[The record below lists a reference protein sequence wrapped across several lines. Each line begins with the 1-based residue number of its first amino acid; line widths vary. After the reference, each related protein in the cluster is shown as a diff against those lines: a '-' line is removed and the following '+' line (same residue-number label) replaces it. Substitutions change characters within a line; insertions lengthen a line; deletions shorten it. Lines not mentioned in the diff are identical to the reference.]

1 MLEFNKRS
9 FRFNVPLVSGSIN
22 LVSNKYTPTTDPQL
36 LHTDYYFTGDYDYT
50 YFIEEISHMSI
61 RPPKSSVLLFRHG
74 ARDTSS
80 TGVDGQLNDRG
91 KNYSTDLGDYLNQLN
106 TAIKFSISF
115 CGTEYYRTRQTCV
128 YIAKGLRLNIEETP
142 EDWMSNVPIFPGI
155 IGNYIM
161 GETTD
166 WETISRFCYNP
177 DNRAYITKKAK
188 SLIENVLDKIVENNT
203 RWNIMISH
211 DQLLAPMI
219 AYSLNFDTSKM
230 ITSDNWVRF
239 LSGIGIILYY
249 DNTYELVPVIGND
262 PLYQMP

>member
-22 LVSNKYTPTTDPQL
+22 LVSNKYTSTTDPQL
-36 LHTDYYFTGDYDYT
+36 LNTDYYFTGDYT
-50 YFIEEISHMSI
+50 HFINEITHMRI

-74 ARDTSS
+74 ARDDSS
-80 TGVDGQLNDRG
+80 TGVDGKLNDRG
-91 KNYSTDLGDYLNQLN
+91 ITYSTDLGDSLSQINA
-106 TAIKFSISF
+106 AIKYSVSF
-115 CGTEYYRTRQTCV
+115 CGTEYYRTRQTCS
-128 YIAKGLRLNIEETP
+128 YIAKGLGLNTETNP
-142 EDWMSNVPIFPGI
+142 DDWMVNVPNFPGI

-166 WETISRFCYNP
+166 WNTISQFCYNP
-177 DNRAYITKKAK
+177 NNRAYITNKAK
-188 SLIENVLDKIVENNT
+188 SLIENVLDKVVENNT

-219 AYSLNFDTSKM
+219 AYALNFDTSKM

-262 PLYQMP
+262 PWSKMH